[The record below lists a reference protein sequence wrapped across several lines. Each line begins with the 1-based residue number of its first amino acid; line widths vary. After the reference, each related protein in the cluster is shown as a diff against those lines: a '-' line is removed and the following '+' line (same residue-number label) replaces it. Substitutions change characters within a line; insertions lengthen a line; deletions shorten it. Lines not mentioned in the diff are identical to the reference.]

1 MSTSKELPQVSAR
14 ILLKPDTLLP
24 DDETLLVRA
33 GRFEPQALAAIHDRF
48 YPDIFR
54 YLVFKTGDP
63 LIAEDLA
70 SDVFMHLL
78 DALRAG
84 RIPNSLP
91 AWLFGVAAHKSADY
105 FRRQSRCPQT
115 ELSDELIDPADELDG
130 DLLAGDTLQAMRQ
143 ALQRLTD
150 EQQQVLTLRF
160 NQGRSIAD
168 TAAQLNK
175 SESAVKQLQLRAF
188 STLRRMLEAVNGH

>member
-1 MSTSKELPQVSAR
+1 MSNSKELPRVSAQ

-24 DDETLLVRA
+24 EDEALLARA
-33 GRFEPQALAAIHDRF
+33 GRFESQALAAIHDRF

-70 SDVFMHLL
+70 SDVFMHLI
-78 DALRAG
+78 DALKTG
-84 RIPNSLP
+84 RVPNSLP

-105 FRRQSRCPQT
+105 FRNQVRRPQT
-115 ELSDELIDPADELDG
+115 DLSDDLMDPADALDSEI
-130 DLLAGDTLQAMRQ
+130 LAGDTLQAMRQ
-143 ALQRLTD
+143 AMQHLTD
-150 EQQQVLTLRF
+150 EQQLVLTLRF

-175 SESAVKQLQLRAF
+175 SESAVKQLQLRAV
-188 STLRRMLEAVNGH
+188 STLRRLLEAVNAH